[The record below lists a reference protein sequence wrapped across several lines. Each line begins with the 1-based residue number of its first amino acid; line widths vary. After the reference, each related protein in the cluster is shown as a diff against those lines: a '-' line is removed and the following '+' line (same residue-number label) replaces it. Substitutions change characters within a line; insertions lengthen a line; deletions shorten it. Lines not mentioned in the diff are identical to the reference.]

1 MSRVTVSVDPH
12 VHSEGSYDG
21 HEPVELILEHAAEI
35 GLDAVVITDHD
46 VIRESKRAA
55 EIAPEYGLIGIPG
68 VEVSTAHGHLLAIG
82 VERMPPRGRPYAET
96 VRWIRDRGGVA
107 IVPHPFQRSRH
118 GVRQRNIPVPEPPA
132 DADEAV
138 ATGAD
143 DPVADAADEPVA
155 ADGAPEGEVVGAG
168 PAQPVAEVDAIE
180 VFNAWLFTGYR
191 NRRARR
197 FAAKHGYPGV
207 AASDAHHLQY
217 VGRAFTE
224 LTIEGRSSAREVTAD
239 DVLAAIRRGTT
250 SVDGRRA
257 PVPMAAKHDVGAAG
271 RRSAYYAR
279 TGAARG
285 ARATKRTAV
294 DGAVAAKVAAL
305 QSVHRTRRL
314 LSWFA

>member
-1 MSRVTVSVDPH
+1 MSSVTVSIDPH

-55 EIAPEYGLIGIPG
+55 AIASEYGLIGIPG

-82 VERMPPRGRPYAET
+82 VDRMPPRGRSYAET

-118 GVRQRNIPVPEPPA
+118 GVRQRNIPTPGSA
-132 DADEAV
+132 AS
-138 ATGAD
+138 
-143 DPVADAADEPVA
+143 ADEPVA
-155 ADGAPEGEVVGAG
+155 ADGAPEGEGVEADPDPDPG
-168 PAQPVAEVDAIE
+168 PAAAVAEVDAIE

-197 FAAKHGYPGV
+197 FAAEHGYPGV

-224 LTIEGRSSAREVTAD
+224 LTVEGAESVREVTAD

-250 SVDGRRA
+250 TVEGRRA
-257 PVPMAAKHDVGAAG
+257 PVRMAAKHYVGAAG

-305 QSVHRTRRL
+305 QSIHRTRRL

>member
-82 VERMPPRGRPYAET
+82 VERMPPRREPYDET
-96 VRWIRDRGGVA
+96 VAWIRDHGGVA

-118 GVRQRNIPVPEPPA
+118 GVRERNIPLPNAHE
-132 DADEAV
+132 DAD
-138 ATGAD
+138 
-143 DPVADAADEPVA
+143 DA
-155 ADGAPEGEVVGAG
+155 
-168 PAQPVAEVDAIE
+168 VAEVDAIE

-197 FAAKHGYPGV
+197 FAAEHGYPGV

-224 LTIEGRSSAREVTAD
+224 LTVEGAESVREVTAD

-250 SVDGRRA
+250 SVEGRRA
-257 PVPMAAKHDVGAAG
+257 PIRMAAKHYVGAAG

>member
-1 MSRVTVSVDPH
+1 VSRVTVSIDPH

-46 VIRESKRAA
+46 VIRESRRAA

-132 DADEAV
+132 N
-138 ATGAD
+138 
-143 DPVADAADEPVA
+143 ADEPVA
-155 ADGAPEGEVVGAG
+155 ADGGSEDEGSGTNPAAPVT
-168 PAQPVAEVDAIE
+168 EVDAIE

-197 FAAKHGYPGV
+197 FAAEHGYPGI

-224 LTIEGRSSAREVTAD
+224 LTIDGVGSVPEVTAD

-250 SVDGRRA
+250 TVEGRRA
-257 PVPMAAKHDVGAAG
+257 PIRMAAKHYVGAAG

-279 TGAARG
+279 TGAARS
-285 ARATKRTAV
+285 ARATRRTTL
-294 DGAVAAKVAAL
+294 GALTAAKVAAL

>member
-1 MSRVTVSVDPH
+1 MSRVTVSIDPH

-55 EIAPEYGLIGIPG
+55 EIASEYGLIGIPG

-82 VERMPPRGRPYAET
+82 VDRMPPRGRPYAET
-96 VRWIRDRGGVA
+96 VRKIHEQGGVA
-107 IVPHPFQRSRH
+107 VVPHPFQRSRH
-118 GVRQRNIPVPEPPA
+118 GVRQRNIPTPGS
-132 DADEAV
+132 ADE
-138 ATGAD
+138 TAD
-143 DPVADAADEPVA
+143 GTRKPDRGSDRADPVAETGGVETS
-155 ADGAPEGEVVGAG
+155 GAVD
-168 PAQPVAEVDAIE
+168 EVDAIE

-197 FAAKHGYPGV
+197 FAAEHGYPGI

-224 LTIEGRSSAREVTAD
+224 LGIEGRESPDEVTAD
-239 DVLAAIRRGTT
+239 DVLTAIRRGTT
-250 SVDGRRA
+250 TVDGRGA
-257 PVPMAAKHDVGAAG
+257 PIRMAAKHYVGAAG

-279 TGAARG
+279 TGAVRG
-285 ARATKRTAV
+285 VRATKRTAV

-305 QSVHRTRRL
+305 QSAHRTRRL

>member
-1 MSRVTVSVDPH
+1 VSRVTVSVDPH

-35 GLDAVVITDHD
+35 GLDAVVVTDHD
-46 VIRESKRAA
+46 VIRESNRAA
-55 EIAPEYGLIGIPG
+55 AIAPEYGLIGIPG

-82 VERMPPRGRPYAET
+82 VNRMPLRGRPYDET
-96 VRWIRDRGGVA
+96 VRKIHEQGGVA
-107 IVPHPFQRSRH
+107 VVPHPFQRSRH
-118 GVRQRNIPVPEPPA
+118 GVRRGDVPTPES
-132 DADEAV
+132 DE
-138 ATGAD
+138 
-143 DPVADAADEPVA
+143 EI
-155 ADGAPEGEVVGAG
+155 
-168 PAQPVAEVDAIE
+168 DAIE
-180 VFNAWLFTGYR
+180 AFNAWLFTGNR

-197 FAAKHGYPGV
+197 FATEHGYPGV

-224 LTIEGRSSAREVTAD
+224 LTIAGRRSAAEVTAD

-250 SVDGRRA
+250 TVEGRRA
-257 PVPMAAKHDVGAAG
+257 PIRMAAKHYVGAAG
-271 RRSAYYAR
+271 RRSAYHAR
-279 TGAARG
+279 TGAVRG

>member
-1 MSRVTVSVDPH
+1 MSRVTVSIDPH

-55 EIAPEYGLIGIPG
+55 EIASEYGLIGIPG

-96 VRWIRDRGGVA
+96 VRWIGDRGGVA

-118 GVRQRNIPVPEPPA
+118 GVRQRNIPTPGSAE
-132 DADEAV
+132 D
-138 ATGAD
+138 
-143 DPVADAADEPVA
+143 ADEPVA
-155 ADGAPEGEVVGAG
+155 ADGAPDAGVVGTEPDPESE
-168 PAQPVAEVDAIE
+168 PAAPVAEVDAIE

-197 FAAKHGYPGV
+197 FAAKHGYPGI

-224 LTIEGRSSAREVTAD
+224 LTVEGAESVREVTAD

-250 SVDGRRA
+250 TVEGRRA
-257 PVPMAAKHDVGAAG
+257 PIRMAVKHYVGAAG

-305 QSVHRTRRL
+305 QSVHRTRRF

>member
-1 MSRVTVSVDPH
+1 MSRVTVSIDPH

-55 EIAPEYGLIGIPG
+55 EVAAEYGLIGIPG
-68 VEVSTAHGHLLAIG
+68 VEVSTAHGHLLAVG
-82 VERMPPRGRPYAET
+82 VDRMPPRGRPYAET
-96 VRWIRDRGGVA
+96 VRRIHEQGGVA
-107 IVPHPFQRSRH
+107 VVPHPFQRSRH
-118 GVRQRNIPVPEPPA
+118 GVRRRDIPTPGPDREGD
-132 DADEAV
+132 DAE
-138 ATGAD
+138 TGGETPD
-143 DPVADAADEPVA
+143 SAADSEPGPGVA
-155 ADGAPEGEVVGAG
+155 R
-168 PAQPVAEVDAIE
+168 VASATEVDAIE
-180 VFNAWLFTGYR
+180 VFNAWLFTGSR

-197 FAAKHGYPGV
+197 FAAEHGYPGV

-224 LTIEGRSSAREVTAD
+224 LTIEGRESAADVTAD

-250 SVDGRRA
+250 TVEGRRA
-257 PVPMAAKHDVGAAG
+257 PVRMAAKHYVGAAG

-305 QSVHRTRRL
+305 QSAHRTRRF

>member
-1 MSRVTVSVDPH
+1 MSSVTVSIDPH

-55 EIAPEYGLIGIPG
+55 AIASEYGLIGIPG

-82 VERMPPRGRPYAET
+82 IDRMPPRGRSYAET

-118 GVRQRNIPVPEPPA
+118 GVRQRNIPTPGSAA
-132 DADEAV
+132 D
-138 ATGAD
+138 
-143 DPVADAADEPVA
+143 ADEPVA
-155 ADGAPEGEVVGAG
+155 ADGAPEGEGVEADPDPDPG
-168 PAQPVAEVDAIE
+168 PAAAVAEVDAIE

-197 FAAKHGYPGV
+197 FAAEHGYPGV

-224 LTIEGRSSAREVTAD
+224 LTVEGAESVREVTAD

-250 SVDGRRA
+250 TVEGRRA
-257 PVPMAAKHDVGAAG
+257 PIRMAAKHYVGAAG

-305 QSVHRTRRL
+305 QSIHRTRRL

>member
-82 VERMPPRGRPYAET
+82 VDRMPPRGRPYDET
-96 VRWIRDRGGVA
+96 VRAVHELGGVA
-107 IVPHPFQRSRH
+107 VVPHPFQRSRH
-118 GVRQRNIPVPEPPA
+118 GVRRRNIPTPDPG
-132 DADEAV
+132 DE
-138 ATGAD
+138 GD
-143 DPVADAADEPVA
+143 RVA
-155 ADGAPEGEVVGAG
+155 ADGESGGTGAVDEVGEADAVD
-168 PAQPVAEVDAIE
+168 EVDAIE
-180 VFNAWLFTGYR
+180 VFNAWLFTGNR

-197 FAAKHGYPGV
+197 FAAEHGYPGV

-217 VGRAFTE
+217 VGRAFTD
-224 LTIEGRSSAREVTAD
+224 LTIEGRASAAAVTVD

-250 SVDGRRA
+250 TVEGRRA
-257 PVPMAAKHDVGAAG
+257 PIRMAAKHYVGAAG

-285 ARATKRTAV
+285 VKATKRTAV
-294 DGAVAAKVAAL
+294 DGAAAAKVAAL

>member
-1 MSRVTVSVDPH
+1 MSRVTVSIDPH

-55 EIAPEYGLIGIPG
+55 EIASEYGLIGIPG

-82 VERMPPRGRPYAET
+82 VDRMPPRGRSYAET

-107 IVPHPFQRSRH
+107 VVPHPFQRSRH
-118 GVRQRNIPVPEPPA
+118 GVRQRNIPTPGPDDGDAAAGDAPASGSGPADDADPEPKPA
-132 DADEAV
+132 
-138 ATGAD
+138 
-143 DPVADAADEPVA
+143 AA
-155 ADGAPEGEVVGAG
+155 
-168 PAQPVAEVDAIE
+168 VAEVDAVE

-197 FAAKHGYPGV
+197 FAAEQGYPGV
-207 AASDAHHLQY
+207 AASDAHHLRY

-224 LTIEGRSSAREVTAD
+224 LDVEGRESAAEVTAD

-250 SVDGRRA
+250 TVEGRRA
-257 PVPMAAKHDVGAAG
+257 PIRMAAKHYVGAAG

-285 ARATKRTAV
+285 ARATERTTRDAFT
-294 DGAVAAKVAAL
+294 AAKVAAL

>member
-35 GLDAVVITDHD
+35 GLDAVVVTDHD

-96 VRWIRDRGGVA
+96 VSWIRERGGVA

-118 GVRQRNIPVPEPPA
+118 GVRQRNIPVPEKPGDEAAGDESP
-132 DADEAV
+132 ADEAV
-138 ATGAD
+138 AGERVATDG
-143 DPVADAADEPVA
+143 DPEAGERRAAPGGPV
-155 ADGAPEGEVVGAG
+155 V
-168 PAQPVAEVDAIE
+168 EVDAIE

-224 LTIEGRSSAREVTAD
+224 LTIEGRSSAREVTAE

-250 SVDGRRA
+250 SVEGRRA
-257 PVPMAAKHDVGAAG
+257 PVPMAAKHYVGAAG

-279 TGAARG
+279 TGAVRG
-285 ARATKRTAV
+285 AQATKRTAV

-305 QSVHRTRRL
+305 QSVHRTRRF

>member
-1 MSRVTVSVDPH
+1 MSRVTVSIDPH

-96 VRWIRDRGGVA
+96 VSWIRDRGGVA
-107 IVPHPFQRSRH
+107 VVPHPFQRSRH
-118 GVRQRNIPVPEPPA
+118 GVRQRNIPTPGP
-132 DADEAV
+132 DAD
-138 ATGAD
+138 
-143 DPVADAADEPVA
+143 ADEPVA
-155 ADGAPEGEVVGAG
+155 ADGAPEAGEVETDPDPNPD
-168 PAQPVAEVDAIE
+168 PAAPVAEVDAIE

-197 FAAKHGYPGV
+197 FAAEHGYPGI

-224 LTIEGRSSAREVTAD
+224 LTVEGAESVHEVTAD

-250 SVDGRRA
+250 TVEGRRA
-257 PVPMAAKHDVGAAG
+257 PIRMAAKHYVGAAG

>member
-1 MSRVTVSVDPH
+1 
-12 VHSEGSYDG
+12 
-21 HEPVELILEHAAEI
+21 
-35 GLDAVVITDHD
+35 
-46 VIRESKRAA
+46 
-55 EIAPEYGLIGIPG
+55 

-82 VERMPPRGRPYAET
+82 VDRMPPRGRPYGET
-96 VRWIRDRGGVA
+96 VGWIRDRGGVA

-118 GVRQRNIPVPEPPA
+118 GVRQRNIPTPGRADDATTDAGETEASDAATADPDAPEPIA
-132 DADEAV
+132 E
-138 ATGAD
+138 
-143 DPVADAADEPVA
+143 
-155 ADGAPEGEVVGAG
+155 AG
-168 PAQPVAEVDAIE
+168 PEPEPEPAAPFAEVDAIE

-197 FAAKHGYPGV
+197 FAAEHGYPGV

-217 VGRAFTE
+217 VGRAYTD
-224 LTIEGRSSAREVTAD
+224 LTVEGAESVREVTAD

-250 SVDGRRA
+250 TVEGRRA
-257 PVPMAAKHDVGAAG
+257 PIRMAAKHYVGAAG

-285 ARATKRTAV
+285 ARATRRTAV

>member
-1 MSRVTVSVDPH
+1 MSRVTVSIDPH

-46 VIRESKRAA
+46 VIRESKHAA
-55 EIAPEYGLIGIPG
+55 ELASEYGLIGIPG

-82 VERMPPRGRPYAET
+82 VDRMPPRGRPYAET
-96 VRWIRDRGGVA
+96 VRRIHEQGGVA
-107 IVPHPFQRSRH
+107 VVPHPFQRSRH
-118 GVRQRNIPVPEPPA
+118 GVRQRNIPTPAPADESTSGDREPEPSPERA
-132 DADEAV
+132 DSVAETDGVGEFGAV
-138 ATGAD
+138 
-143 DPVADAADEPVA
+143 E
-155 ADGAPEGEVVGAG
+155 
-168 PAQPVAEVDAIE
+168 EVDAIE

-197 FAAKHGYPGV
+197 FAAEHGYPGI

-224 LTIEGRSSAREVTAD
+224 LEIAGRESAAAVTAA
-239 DVLAAIRRGTT
+239 DVLTAIRRGTT
-250 SVDGRRA
+250 TVDGRRA
-257 PVPMAAKHDVGAAG
+257 PIRMAAKHYVGAAG

-279 TGAARG
+279 TGASRG
-285 ARATKRTAV
+285 ARATERTAR
-294 DGAVAAKVAAL
+294 DALTAAKVAAL
-305 QSVHRTRRL
+305 QSAHRTRRL

>member
-1 MSRVTVSVDPH
+1 VSPVTVSVDPH

-46 VIRESKRAA
+46 VIRDSKRAA
-55 EIAPEYGLIGIPG
+55 EIAREYGLIGIPG

-82 VERMPPRGRPYAET
+82 VDRMPPRGRSYAET
-96 VRWIRDRGGVA
+96 VRRIHEQGGVA

-118 GVRQRNIPVPEPPA
+118 GVRQRNIPVPEP
-132 DADEAV
+132 
-138 ATGAD
+138 AD
-143 DPVADAADEPVA
+143 DGDERAA
-155 ADGAPEGEVVGAG
+155 ADGAPEGEDVAEG
-168 PAQPVAEVDAIE
+168 PETEPAAPVAEVDAIE

-224 LTIEGRSSAREVTAD
+224 LTIEGAESVREVTAD

-250 SVDGRRA
+250 TVEGRRA
-257 PVPMAAKHDVGAAG
+257 PVRMAAKHYVGAAG
-271 RRSAYYAR
+271 RRSTYYAR

-285 ARATKRTAV
+285 AKATRRTAV
-294 DGAVAAKVAAL
+294 DGAMAAKVAAL

>member
-1 MSRVTVSVDPH
+1 MSSVTVSIDPH

-55 EIAPEYGLIGIPG
+55 EIAHEYGLIGIPG
-68 VEVSTAHGHLLAIG
+68 VEVSTAHGHLLAVG
-82 VERMPPRGRPYAET
+82 VDRMPPRGRPYAET
-96 VRWIRDRGGVA
+96 VRWVRDRGGVA

-118 GVRQRNIPVPEPPA
+118 GVRQRNIPTPGP
-132 DADEAV
+132 ADEAT
-138 ATGAD
+138 ATPGPANEAEGEA
-143 DPVADAADEPVA
+143 VESA
-155 ADGAPEGEVVGAG
+155 APEPTPNGGATPE
-168 PAQPVAEVDAIE
+168 PATATEVDAIE

-197 FAAKHGYPGV
+197 FAAEHGYPGV

-217 VGRAFTE
+217 VGRAYTD
-224 LTIEGRSSAREVTAD
+224 LTIEGAGSVREVTAD

-250 SVDGRRA
+250 TVEGRRA
-257 PVPMAAKHDVGAAG
+257 PIRMAAKHYVGAAG

-305 QSVHRTRRL
+305 QSAHRTRRL

>member
-96 VRWIRDRGGVA
+96 VSWIRERGGVA

-118 GVRQRNIPVPEPPA
+118 GVRQRDIPVPEPPA
-132 DADEAV
+132 DADER
-138 ATGAD
+138 
-143 DPVADAADEPVA
+143 VA
-155 ADGAPEGEVVGAG
+155 ADGASEGDGSGADPEAA
-168 PAQPVAEVDAIE
+168 PAAPAAEVDAIE

-197 FAAKHGYPGV
+197 FAAEHGYPGV
-207 AASDAHHLQY
+207 AASDAHHLRY

-224 LTIEGRSSAREVTAD
+224 LTVEGADSVREVTAD

-250 SVDGRRA
+250 TVDGRRA
-257 PVPMAAKHDVGAAG
+257 PVRMAAKHYVGAAG

-279 TGAARG
+279 TGATRG
-285 ARATKRTAV
+285 ALATKRTAIG
-294 DGAVAAKVAAL
+294 GAVAAKVAAL
-305 QSVHRTRRL
+305 QSIHRTRRI
-314 LSWFA
+314 LSWFV

>member
-1 MSRVTVSVDPH
+1 MSRVTVSIDPH
-12 VHSEGSYDG
+12 VHSEDSYDG
-21 HEPVELILEHAAEI
+21 HEPVDLILEHAAEI

-55 EIAPEYGLIGIPG
+55 ETAAEYGLIGIPG

-82 VERMPPRGRPYAET
+82 VDRMPPRGEPYAET
-96 VRWIRDRGGVA
+96 VRRIHEQGGVA

-118 GVRQRNIPVPEPPA
+118 GVRQRDIPTPGSGDGSGGEAP
-132 DADEAV
+132 DAETSGVDAELPDKDAV
-138 ATGAD
+138 
-143 DPVADAADEPVA
+143 DAAGA
-155 ADGAPEGEVVGAG
+155 AAPG
-168 PAQPVAEVDAIE
+168 AEVDAVE

-197 FAAKHGYPGV
+197 FAATHGYPGV

-224 LTIEGRSSAREVTAD
+224 LTIEGRESVGEVTAD
-239 DVLAAIRRGTT
+239 DVLTAIRRGTT
-250 SVDGRRA
+250 TVDGRRA
-257 PVPMAAKHDVGAAG
+257 PIRMAAKHYVGAAG
-271 RRSAYYAR
+271 RRSGYYAR

-285 ARATKRTAV
+285 ARATRRTTL
-294 DGAVAAKVAAL
+294 GALTAAKVAAL
-305 QSVHRTRRL
+305 QSVHRTRRF

>member
-1 MSRVTVSVDPH
+1 VSRVTVSIDPH

-118 GVRQRNIPVPEPPA
+118 GVRQRNIPVPERPA
-132 DADEAV
+132 DADEPV
-138 ATGAD
+138 AT
-143 DPVADAADEPVA
+143 
-155 ADGAPEGEVVGAG
+155 DGAPEGGAVGAD
-168 PAQPVAEVDAIE
+168 PEPDSAPDPESDAPVAEVDAIE

-197 FAAKHGYPGV
+197 FAAEHGYPGI

-224 LTIEGRSSAREVTAD
+224 LTVEGVESVHEVTAD

-250 SVDGRRA
+250 TVEGRRA
-257 PVPMAAKHDVGAAG
+257 PIRMAAKHYVGAAG

>member
-1 MSRVTVSVDPH
+1 MSRVTVSIDPH

-82 VERMPPRGRPYAET
+82 VGRMPPRGRPYAET

-132 DADEAV
+132 DADEPV
-138 ATGAD
+138 AT
-143 DPVADAADEPVA
+143 
-155 ADGAPEGEVVGAG
+155 DGASEDEGSGTN
-168 PAQPVAEVDAIE
+168 PAAPVSVPREQPRVEHLDRVD
-180 VFNAWLFTGYR
+180 LGD
-191 NRRARR
+191 RRARR
-197 FAAKHGYPGV
+197 FATEHGYPGI

-224 LTIEGRSSAREVTAD
+224 LTIDGVGSVREVTAD

-250 SVDGRRA
+250 TVEGRRA
-257 PVPMAAKHDVGAAG
+257 PIRMAAKHYVGAAS

-294 DGAVAAKVAAL
+294 AGAGAAQGA
-305 QSVHRTRRL
+305 RRPPG
-314 LSWFA
+314 APRPP

>member
-1 MSRVTVSVDPH
+1 VSRVTVSIDPH

-55 EIAPEYGLIGIPG
+55 EIASEYGLIGIPG

-82 VERMPPRGRPYAET
+82 VDRMPPRGRPYDET
-96 VRWIRDRGGVA
+96 VRAVHELGGVA
-107 IVPHPFQRSRH
+107 VVPHPFQRSRH
-118 GVRQRNIPVPEPPA
+118 GVRRRNIPTPEP
-132 DADEAV
+132 DDEVDHA
-138 ATGAD
+138 
-143 DPVADAADEPVA
+143 A
-155 ADGAPEGEVVGAG
+155 ADGAVDEAGEGGEIDAVD
-168 PAQPVAEVDAIE
+168 EVDAIE
-180 VFNAWLFTGYR
+180 VFNAWLFTGNR

-197 FAAKHGYPGV
+197 FAAEHGYPGV

-224 LTIEGRSSAREVTAD
+224 LTIEGRASAAEVTAD

-250 SVDGRRA
+250 TVEGRRA
-257 PVPMAAKHDVGAAG
+257 PIRMAAKHYVGAAS

-279 TGAARG
+279 TGAVRG

>member
-96 VRWIRDRGGVA
+96 VRWVRERGGVA

-118 GVRQRNIPVPEPPA
+118 GVRQRNIPVPEPP
-132 DADEAV
+132 
-138 ATGAD
+138 G
-143 DPVADAADEPVA
+143 DAAEDAEA
-155 ADGAPEGEVVGAG
+155 NGAPESEGAG
-168 PAQPVAEVDAIE
+168 ADPAAPVAEVDAIE

-197 FAAKHGYPGV
+197 FAAEHGYPGV

-224 LTIEGRSSAREVTAD
+224 LTVEGVESVHEVTAD

-250 SVDGRRA
+250 TVEGRRA
-257 PVPMAAKHDVGAAG
+257 PIRMAAKHYVGAAG

-279 TGAARG
+279 TGATRG

-305 QSVHRTRRL
+305 QSVHRTRRF

>member
-82 VERMPPRGRPYAET
+82 VERMPPRREPYDET
-96 VRWIRDRGGVA
+96 VAWIRDHGGVA

-118 GVRQRNIPVPEPPA
+118 GVRERNIPLPN
-132 DADEAV
+132 ADE
-138 ATGAD
+138 
-143 DPVADAADEPVA
+143 DAGDA
-155 ADGAPEGEVVGAG
+155 
-168 PAQPVAEVDAIE
+168 VAEVDAIE

-197 FAAKHGYPGV
+197 FAAEHGYPGV

-224 LTIEGRSSAREVTAD
+224 LTVEGAESVREVTAD

-250 SVDGRRA
+250 TVDGRRA
-257 PVPMAAKHDVGAAG
+257 PVRMAAKHYVGAAG

>member
-1 MSRVTVSVDPH
+1 MSSVTVSIDPH

-55 EIAPEYGLIGIPG
+55 EIAHEYGLIGIPG
-68 VEVSTAHGHLLAIG
+68 VEVSTAHGHLLAVG
-82 VERMPPRGRPYAET
+82 VDRMPPRGRPYAET
-96 VRWIRDRGGVA
+96 VRWVRDRGGVA

-118 GVRQRNIPVPEPPA
+118 GVRQRNIPTPGP
-132 DADEAV
+132 ADEAAATPGPADE
-138 ATGAD
+138 ATGEA
-143 DPVADAADEPVA
+143 VESA
-155 ADGAPEGEVVGAG
+155 APEPTPNGGATPE
-168 PAQPVAEVDAIE
+168 PATATEVDAIE

-197 FAAKHGYPGV
+197 FAAEYGYPGV

-217 VGRAFTE
+217 VGRAYTD
-224 LTIEGRSSAREVTAD
+224 LTIEGAESVREVTAD

-250 SVDGRRA
+250 TVEGRRA
-257 PVPMAAKHDVGAAG
+257 PIRMAAKHYVGAAG

-285 ARATKRTAV
+285 AQATKRTAV

-305 QSVHRTRRL
+305 QSVHRIRRL